1 MATPH
6 ALAAKSIRTQ
16 LKAIGVKAKVTSE
29 SFSMGNAVRV
39 SCTDLSKEVS
49 DKVKAICK
57 AHQYGSFDGM
67 TDMYEDDN
75 RNESLQ
81 QVKYVT
87 FSENISDERK
97 QAIWEGLRAEL
108 LPNNENLPED
118 YTQNSGSYVN
128 SEGETIGLLVR
139 RAFFERR
146 V

>member
-6 ALAAKSIRTQ
+6 ALAAKSIRSQ
-16 LKAIGVKAKVTSE
+16 LKAIGVKASVTSE

-39 SCTDLSKEVS
+39 SCTDLSREVS
-49 DKVKAICK
+49 DKVKAICR

-97 QAIWEGLRAEL
+97 QAIWYELRAEL
-108 LPNNENLPED
+108 LPNNENLPVV
-118 YTQNSGSYVN
+118 YVGHSGEYVE

-146 V
+146 A

>member
-6 ALAAKSIRTQ
+6 ALAAKSIRSQ
-16 LKAIGVKAKVTSE
+16 LKAIGVKASVTSE

-39 SCTDLSKEVS
+39 SCIDLSKEVS
-49 DKVKAICK
+49 DKVKAICR

-75 RNESLQ
+75 RNDSVQ

-97 QAIWEGLRAEL
+97 QAIWDELRAEL
-108 LPNNENLPED
+108 SQSNENLPED
-118 YTQNSGSYVN
+118 YAQNSGSYVN

-146 V
+146 A

>member
-6 ALAAKSIRTQ
+6 ALAAKSIRSQ
-16 LKAIGVKAKVTSE
+16 LKAIGVKASVTSE

-39 SCTDLSKEVS
+39 SCIDLSKEVS

-57 AHQYGSFDGM
+57 AHQYGRFDGM

-75 RNESLQ
+75 RNDSLQ

-97 QAIWEGLRAEL
+97 QAIWAELRADL
-108 LPNNENLPED
+108 AQNNSDLPED
-118 YTQNSGSYVN
+118 YAQNSGSYVY

-146 V
+146 A